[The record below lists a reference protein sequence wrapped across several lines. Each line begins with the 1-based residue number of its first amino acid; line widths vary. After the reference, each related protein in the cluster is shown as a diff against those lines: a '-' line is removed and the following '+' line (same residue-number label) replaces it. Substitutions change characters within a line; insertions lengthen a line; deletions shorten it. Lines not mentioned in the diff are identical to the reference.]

1 MTDARQATAADA
13 RAVGTTLGAAFADDP
28 VWRWLVGD
36 RATPVVAALT
46 RHGCERHPEQ
56 FTLVGED
63 AVSWWH
69 PPGHWRLG
77 LAETLRLAPKVGPVA
92 RLGTLRLLRM
102 SAAIEK
108 HHPREPHAYLGYL
121 GAAVQGRGLGAAAL
135 TPALEV
141 CDAFGWPAYLE
152 SSNPRNVPF
161 YRRHGFVDRAP
172 LRVPAG
178 CPVITPMW
186 RDARSPR

>member
-1 MTDARQATAADA
+1 MDARQATAADA

-36 RATPVVAALT
+36 RASRVVAALT

-56 FTLVGED
+56 FTMVGED
-63 AVSWWH
+63 SAAWWH
-69 PPGHWRLG
+69 PPGQWRLG
-77 LAETLRLAPKVGPVA
+77 LADTLRLAPKVGPIA

-108 HHPREPHAYLGYL
+108 QHPHEPHAYLGYV
-121 GAAVQGRGLGAAAL
+121 GAAVQGKGRGAAVLA
-135 TPALEV
+135 PALEV

-152 SSNPRNVPF
+152 SSNPRNLPF
-161 YRRHGFVDRAP
+161 YRRHGFVDRQP

-186 RDARSPR
+186 RESQPWT